1 MQKEWN
7 QNNNI
12 IINVSFLINLIVNYD
27 YCLIELHQIEMKLP
41 EIAWVMQTLSFRE
54 DKAGLFSEQP
64 SV

>member
-41 EIAWVMQTLSFRE
+41 EIA
-54 DKAGLFSEQP
+54 
-64 SV
+64 